1 MHSVLPIAS
10 FGGRWDLHEEPA
22 RGDCA
27 RSLAVVLI
35 LRSAR
40 AEDVRETGPRVRASR
55 RMRTS
60 VRSHASRRIAA
71 RFRRWR
77 DLRLRRAAMLLSM
90 RATGTNL
97 RLYKM
102 GAGLP
107 SLFPPCSLQGTV
119 QLQRVGLRRAQTLFT
134 AMWSR
139 KAMRRAAP
147 WSRLAVGFEDRRA
160 SNCVSSPRGAPPATL
175 AARGPRCGAP

>member
-1 MHSVLPIAS
+1 MRRGNGKGWIEMVSCCPHPEERACRRRAGNWIA
-10 FGGRWDLHEEPA
+10 RA
-22 RGDCA
+22 RVSKDEDERAPSCFETH
-27 RSLAVVLI
+27 
-35 LRSAR
+35 RSAVSTVEGL
-40 AEDVRETGPRVRASR
+40 ALAY
-55 RMRTS
+55 
-60 VRSHASRRIAA
+60 
-71 RFRRWR
+71 
-77 DLRLRRAAMLLSM
+77 AAMLLSM

-97 RLYKM
+97 RLYEM
-102 GAGLP
+102 GAGRP

-175 AARGPRCGAP
+175 ASRGPRCGDP